1 MISWLKQLRLGYRA
15 PGWSALLTGQGV
27 AGQTTREQ
35 PVCPR
40 RSLADLPTTGPVSF
54 DLSSVTCRRSTR
66 LWVFLAAN
74 YKGTKMPAIRG
85 ICQFCAEASS
95 ARGTTTCQPCVYA
108 IMEYREDGVGAKE
121 VALEFGVTK
130 NVIIGLWNRHKGPN
144 APRHKSAAAPSTTF
158 RGPSGMRWL
167 ARRGHR
173 LPLSARWKTG
183 LTHAIMAYT
192 DANGR
197 SATSAKIYDSANSRK
212 KTTDTAHTTSQRPAA
227 HQRSYQRD
235 NAEKQT
241 ERRGK

>member
-108 IMEYREDGVGAKE
+108 IMEYREDGAKE

-144 APRHKSAAAPSTTF
+144 APRHKSAGRRTLNNIPRAERDALVGPPRPSTAF
-158 RGPSGMRWL
+158 VGALEDGSDPRDHGLHGCKWPFGHVGENLRFCKQPKKDHRYCAYHVAK
-167 ARRGHR
+167 ARR
-173 LPLSARWKTG
+173 PPKELSA
-183 LTHAIMAYT
+183 
-192 DANGR
+192 
-197 SATSAKIYDSANSRK
+197 
-212 KTTDTAHTTSQRPAA
+212 
-227 HQRSYQRD
+227 
-235 NAEKQT
+235 
-241 ERRGK
+241 